1 MNATLDEWQIFLL
14 RRLRHADWVEPGD
27 LHDFATLMGDDLDGL
42 PEHWLDETYQA
53 LEAFE
58 LLDPRSGKT
67 FAGYKGRLSPRA
79 RWLLDDLD
87 DDAA

>member
-14 RRLRHADWVEPGD
+14 RRLRHADCFKPGE
-27 LHDFATLMGDDLDGL
+27 LHDFATLMGDDLNGL
-42 PEHWLDETYQA
+42 PDQWLDETYRA
-53 LEAFE
+53 FRAFE
-58 LLDPRSGKT
+58 LLDPMSGKT
-67 FAGYKGRLSPRA
+67 FAGYNGRLSPRA